1 MKMTPYRRGSKIARS
16 VLSVALL
23 AVLATFGAAH
33 AANVTVISYDGP
45 GEGFNDPTPIA
56 PVGGN
61 PGTTIGAQR
70 FNAFQHAANIWGA
83 LIDSPVVIRVG
94 ARFDPLSCSASSAVL
109 GSAGPTNAV
118 RDFAGAPV
126 ANTWFA
132 IALGNSLFGS
142 DLIPGQD
149 D

>member
-1 MKMTPYRRGSKIARS
+1 MKMTKNIRTRARRS
-16 VLSVALL
+16 VLGVALL
-23 AVLATFGAAH
+23 AVLAGVGAAH
-33 AANVTVISYDGP
+33 AASVMVISHDGS

-83 LIDSPVVIRVG
+83 
-94 ARFDPLSCSASSAVL
+94 RFDLLSCSATSAVL

-118 RDFAGAPV
+118 RDFDGAPV

-132 IALGNSLFGS
+132 MALGNSLFGS
-142 DLIPGQD
+142 D
-149 D
+149 